1 MKQETFVLKHF
12 SDMSVEPTSLFV
24 QIAGRFSSAVTVSV
38 NDRSVNAKSLM
49 GMMMLGLAEG
59 RQISVTVDG
68 SDEQAVLDALKKQFA

>member
-68 SDEQAVLDALKKQFA
+68 SDEQAALDALKKQFA